1 MEAESG
7 DGKIAKVCNGD
18 LSMPDKL
25 PDNRL

>member
-7 DGKIAKVCNGD
+7 DGKIAQECNGD

-25 PDNRL
+25 PDDRL